1 MILTTEIIKLNL
13 ETLEEVKKDFP
24 ILQDFQDGKI
34 QQETVNNIGLDLFVS
49 FINFIKSSNSAG
61 MSLIYDKKITYREV
75 KKKIVEQSYGEKPK
89 SIFSKKKEEDLIKVF
104 NDQSVNRRYTR
115 TQNQSYCSGLE
126 KSEPI
131 ILNYFIQK
139 SIPFSE
145 HFFRYNFYF
154 KKLEKPKFYS
164 RELKMTQQFID
175 LFIDYSKT
183 QDFDLRKCN
192 IKSLITELN
201 SRLRPMMRI
210 DTDLQVK
217 CIRELKRF
225 TVENTY
231 QVLDSRINYY
241 GFLEIKLQD
250 DTGDINYVPY
260 SNFEEISRQRSDIF
274 KELGL

>member
-1 MILTTEIIKLNL
+1 
-13 ETLEEVKKDFP
+13 
-24 ILQDFQDGKI
+24 
-34 QQETVNNIGLDLFVS
+34 
-49 FINFIKSSNSAG
+49 

-217 CIRELKRF
+217 CIREFHDHRNLKRF

-231 QVLDSRINYY
+231 QVLDSRINYH
-241 GFLEIKLQD
+241 GFVEIKIQD

>member
-13 ETLEEVKKDFP
+13 EILEDVKKEFP

-34 QQETVNNIGLDLFVS
+34 QQETVNSIGLDLFVS
-49 FINFIKSSNSAG
+49 FINFIRSSESSG
-61 MSLIYDKKITYREV
+61 MSLLYEKKITYRDV
-75 KKKIVEQSYGEKPK
+75 KKKIVEQSRGEKPK
-89 SIFSKKKEEDLIKVF
+89 SIFSKKKEEDFIKVF

-115 TQNQSYCSGLE
+115 SQNQSYCSGLE
-126 KSEPI
+126 RSEPI

-139 SIPFSE
+139 SITFSE
-145 HFFRYNFYF
+145 SFFKNNFYF
-154 KKLEKPKFYS
+154 RKLEKPKFYS

-175 LFIDYSKT
+175 LFIDYSKN

-217 CIRELKRF
+217 CIRDLKRF

-241 GFLEIKLQD
+241 GFVEIKLQD
-250 DTGDINYVPY
+250 DNGDINYVPY